1 MLGWRG
7 IAWFSRSWNERGGRP
22 GASQQRRRQ
31 RVRSGVGVGVG
42 GDDVGGGGGGGG
54 GGGVG
59 RAQRRGRESGARST
73 DALGGEGA
81 RGEGTLSAA
90 IAAARLFHFVGRC
103 AKPYAHT
110 CGWRNIRAGKCAA
123 GLAGAHYEAW
133 PTPNPLTLIHP
144 HPNSNPNPNPIK

>member
-1 MLGWRG
+1 MCVCEVKGKRCGWG
-7 IAWFSRSWNERGGRP
+7 SCDPTAPRP
-22 GASQQRRRQ
+22 ASH
-31 RVRSGVGVGVG
+31 
-42 GDDVGGGGGGGG
+42 VGGGGGGGG

-133 PTPNPLTLIHP
+133 PTPNPLTL
-144 HPNSNPNPNPIK
+144 